1 MRLSPVELCER
12 GLVPDWLARQ
22 GMRRMMAQRL
32 RDEAHGGVEAAHL
45 RQRARIQSWRT
56 GPMAIETATANAQHY
71 ELPPAFFQ
79 RVLGPHLKYSACY
92 FPPGTRDLG
101 EAEAAALRLVCDR
114 AGLEDGMSV
123 LELGCGWGS
132 LTLWMAQ
139 HFPGIDITAVSN
151 SHAQRRFIEEL
162 AQARGLANV
171 RVLTADINQFS
182 PEHTFDRVVSV
193 EMFEHV
199 RNHEALF
206 ARIRSWLRP
215 DGRLFCHVFAH
226 REYAYPFE
234 VTGEGDWM
242 ARLFFTGGLMP
253 SEPLFLNYQ
262 RDLVL
267 EAQWRLS
274 GVHYQRTA
282 EAWLANLDRDRAAV
296 SALFREVYGPEDA
309 ARWLQRWR
317 MFFMACAELFGY
329 AGGSEWLVVHYLFS
343 RRG

>member
-1 MRLSPVELCER
+1 MRLSAIDLSER
-12 GLVPDWLARQ
+12 GLLPDFLIRY
-22 GMRRMMAQRL
+22 GMRRLMTQRL
-32 RDEAHGGVEAAHL
+32 RDEAHGGAEAAHL
-45 RQRARIQSWRT
+45 RQRARIQAWRT
-56 GPMAIETATANAQHY
+56 GPLAIETAAANSQHY
-71 ELPPAFFQ
+71 EVPAAFYQ
-79 RVLGPHLKYSACY
+79 KVLGPNLKYSSAY

-132 LTLWMAQ
+132 LTLWMAR
-139 HFPGIDITAVSN
+139 HFPGISITAVSN
-151 SHAQRRFIEEL
+151 SHSQRRFIESQ

-171 RVLTADINQFS
+171 QVITADINHFS
-182 PEHTFDRVVSV
+182 PEGTFDRVVSV
-193 EMFEHV
+193 EMFEHL

-226 REYAYPFE
+226 REYSYPFE
-234 VTGEGDWM
+234 ADGDGDWM
-242 ARLFFTGGLMP
+242 ARLFFTGGVMP
-253 SEPLFLNYQ
+253 AEHLFLNYQ

-267 EAQWRLS
+267 EAQWRLA
-274 GVHYQRTA
+274 GTHYQRTA
-282 EAWLANLDRDRAAV
+282 EAWLANLDRERTEV
-296 SALFREVYGPEDA
+296 ERLFTQVYGDDA
-309 ARWLQRWR
+309 RLWVQRWR

-329 AGGSEWLVVHYLFS
+329 AGGSEWLVAHYLFS